1 MNYFIF
7 AKKIKIVKNE
17 KINRKI
23 FHGTWQ
29 YKEGFLISGILILL
43 GLIIGYSVKTPINFP
58 KFPLNLSISVSYT
71 SLIILFYIFE
81 SENRIIKWLSSIP
94 AAITS
99 TILFTLTSALLGIIP
114 QTEPGVILKNDIW
127 FDLGFKHLSTSWLLA
142 FSYLFFLTSLGFA
155 TIKIAYPF
163 KLKKLGVL
171 LSHLGLYLIIIAG
184 LAGSSDAKRTYF
196 VLENNKA
203 PTNIVKDF
211 HSSAK
216 YHLPF
221 RLQLVK
227 FDITEYNP
235 KIVLVEKKT
244 NKLLTP
250 ESNHHLITHTGG
262 EETFKDW
269 KIKINTF
276 YKYAYPSDSLY
287 QNFTQTDKYASV
299 PAAEVEIYNNK
310 DSLINKGWMTCGNF
324 AWYRKNIDVN
334 KNYYF
339 AMLSPE
345 AKEYSSKIK
354 AYLSDGKSEEFM
366 LKVNSPKTVQGWKLY
381 QTGYN
386 EQMGKWSNY
395 SVIEAG
401 KDPWLPAVY
410 TGIFLL
416 IAGALYLFWL
426 GSITVKNEEEDYDDD
441 DLKKKLNK
449 N

>member
-7 AKKIKIVKNE
+7 AKNHVVKNE

-29 YKEGFLISGILILL
+29 YKEGFFISVIFILL
-43 GLIIGYSVKTPINFP
+43 GLLIGYITKKPINFP
-58 KFPLNLSISVSYT
+58 EFPLNLSISLSYT
-71 SLIILFYIFE
+71 LLIVFSYILE
-81 SENRIIKWLSSIP
+81 RDKKLIKWLSSIP

-99 TILFTLTSALLGIIP
+99 TLLFTISSALLGIIP
-114 QTEPGVILKNDIW
+114 QADPGIILKNDIW
-127 FDLGFKHLSTSWLLA
+127 FDFGLKHLSTSWLLG

-155 TIKIAYPF
+155 TMKIAYPF
-163 KLKKLGVL
+163 KLKKLGIL
-171 LSHLGLYLIIIAG
+171 LSHLGLYIIIIAG

-196 VLENNKA
+196 VLKNDKA

-216 YHLPF
+216 YQLPF
-221 RLQLVK
+221 NLQLVK

-235 KIVLVEKKT
+235 KIVLVERKT
-244 NKLLTP
+244 NKLLMP
-250 ESNHHLITHTGG
+250 ESNHHFVVHKGDN
-262 EETFKDW
+262 ETFINW

-276 YKYAYPSDSLY
+276 YKYSYPSDSLY
-287 QNFTQTDKYASV
+287 QNFTQTDKYASI
-299 PAAEVEIYNNK
+299 PAAEVEVYDKN

-345 AKEYSSKIK
+345 PKEYSSKVK
-354 AYLSDGKSEEFM
+354 AYLSDGTSEEFI
-366 LKVNSPKTVQGWKLY
+366 LKVNSPKTIQGWKLY
-381 QTGYN
+381 QTSYN

-410 TGIFLL
+410 TGIFML

-426 GSITVKNEEEDYDDD
+426 GSITVKNEEGTEE
-441 DLKKKLNK
+441 KNK
-449 N
+449 I